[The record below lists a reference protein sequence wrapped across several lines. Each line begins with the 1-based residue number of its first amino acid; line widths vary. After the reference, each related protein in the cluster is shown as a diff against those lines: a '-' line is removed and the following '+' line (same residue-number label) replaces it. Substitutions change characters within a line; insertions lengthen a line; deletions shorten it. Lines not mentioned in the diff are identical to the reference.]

1 MAVKLRISKNSAA
14 FRILKSAWGRAF
26 VVMFLVVGLT
36 ATGVFSY
43 FYFKYSRDIDGKLR
57 AGVFSSATLLYA
69 APRAVTVGES
79 ITRDDI
85 AGYLTRCGYSSQ
97 NTNRMGWYLVR
108 PDAVEVNPGAEAYD
122 SEGAV
127 IKIANGQVTQII
139 SLRDHTERTQYLL
152 EPQLI
157 SNLYDKK
164 REKRRIVPYADI
176 PKVMIDAVL
185 AAEDKHF
192 RSHAGFDPIGILR
205 AAWRD
210 LSDSGRLEGASTIT
224 QQLARTLWL
233 GTERGWRRK
242 VPETLMTMQLEQK
255 LTKDQIFYYY
265 ANSIYLGNQGSFSI
279 HGFGE
284 GSQVYLGKDLAKI
297 TLPEAAMLAG
307 LIQSP
312 GGRNPFSHPDK
323 AQARRNTV
331 LKMMLEGN
339 FITERQYREAVASP
353 LQVNH
358 GEVESSDAP
367 YFVDLVNEELQTRF
381 QNRDFYNSSSRV
393 YTTLDLQL
401 QHDAVESVRVGMPE
415 TDVQWKRKNKKYG
428 TSEFPAAQ
436 VALVA
441 LSAETG
447 EPLAVVGGRSY
458 GSSQLNH
465 ASAMRQPGSSF
476 KPFVYTAGMM
486 TALDPASHNVLTPS
500 TTLVDEE
507 TTFWYEHDTRS
518 YTPTNFGD
526 KFEGLMTLRYAL
538 AHSKNIPAVK
548 VAEMVGYDKVAE
560 VARAVGLNHNIQ
572 PTPAIALGA
581 YEVTPLEIASAYT
594 VFPNGGDLLKNGF
607 IKTIRDVN
615 GSTAFQAKSERVP
628 AIDPRVAYLV
638 ENMMEDVLRGS
649 GTGARARNMGFTL
662 PAAGKTGTSRDG
674 WFVGF
679 TSKIICVV
687 WVGFDDN
694 RDFKLEGAKSALPIW
709 VEFMKRAHQHA
720 EYKNVHSFQPPDGI
734 VTVDIDEGTGE
745 LAAPNCPMDKVRSEV
760 FISGS
765 QPLQVCHIHG
775 NGRTSVSSWDPVQ
788 QQAAPG
794 ATESNSSEVAAVQST
809 QPVQAARRPNAGAA
823 PRSIPVTPQP
833 AQPPAP
839 EPAKKGIFGRLRDI
853 FK

>member
-1 MAVKLRISKNSAA
+1 MAVKLRISKNSGV
-14 FRILKSAWGRAF
+14 FRILRSRWGRAF
-26 VVMFLVVGLT
+26 LITVLLVSLT
-36 ATGVFSY
+36 AGGVFSY
-43 FYFKYSRDIDGKLR
+43 YYLQYSRMIDAELR
-57 AGVFSSATLLYA
+57 AGPFSSATLLYA
-69 APRAVTVGES
+69 APRPVTVGET

-85 AGYLTRCGYSSQ
+85 TAYLKRSGYSSQ

-108 PDAVEVNPGAEAYD
+108 ADGVEVNPGADAYD
-122 SEGAV
+122 PEGAV
-127 IKIANGQVTQII
+127 IKIANGQITEII

-152 EPQLI
+152 EPELI

-164 REKRRIVPYADI
+164 REKRRIVAFDDI
-176 PKVMIDAVL
+176 PKVMVNALL

-192 RSHAGFDPIGILR
+192 FQHAGFDPVGIMR

-210 LSDSGRLEGASTIT
+210 LLDDKRLEGASTIT

-242 VPETLMTMQLEQK
+242 IPETLITMQLEQK
-255 LTKDQIFYYY
+255 LTKQQIFYYY

-284 GSQVYLGKDLAKI
+284 GAQVYLGKDLSKI
-297 TLPEAAMLAG
+297 TLPDAALLAG

-312 GGRNPFSHPDK
+312 GARNPFTHADR
-323 AQARRNTV
+323 AMARRNTV
-331 LKMMLEGN
+331 LKMMREN
-339 FITERQYREAVASP
+339 DFITEPQYQEAVASP
-353 LQVNH
+353 LHVNH

-367 YFVDLVNEELQTRF
+367 YFVDLVNDELQTRF
-381 QNRDFYNSSSRV
+381 QNRDFYTSSSRV
-393 YTTLDLQL
+393 YTTLDLEL
-401 QHDAVESVRVGMPE
+401 QHDAVEAVRAGIIE
-415 TDVQWKRKNKKYG
+415 TDNQWRRRNKKYG
-428 TSEFPAAQ
+428 TPEFPAAQ

-465 ASAMRQPGSSF
+465 ASSLRQPGSSF
-476 KPFVYTAGMM
+476 KPFVYAAAMAS
-486 TALDPASHNVLTPS
+486 ALDPSSHAVLTPA
-500 TTLVDEE
+500 TAVMDEE

-518 YTPTNFGD
+518 YTPSNFGD
-526 KFEGLMTLRYAL
+526 KFEGLMPLRYAL

-548 VAEMVGYDKVAE
+548 VAEMVGYDKVVD
-560 VARAVGLNHNIQ
+560 VARAVGLNRDIQ
-572 PTPAIALGA
+572 PTPSVALGS

-594 VFPNGGDLLKNGF
+594 VFPNSGDLLKSGF
-607 IKTIRDVN
+607 IKAIRDGN
-615 GSTAFQAKSERVP
+615 AAMTFQAKTERKP

-638 ENMMEDVLRGS
+638 ESMMEDVLRGS
-649 GTGARARNMGFTL
+649 GTGARARNMGFLL

-674 WFVGF
+674 WFAGF

-709 VEFMKRAHQHA
+709 VEFMKRAHQHQQ
-720 EYKNVHSFQPPDGI
+720 YKNVHTFQPPDGI
-734 VTVDIDEGTGE
+734 VTADIDEETGE
-745 LAAPNCPMDKVRSEV
+745 LATPSCPKVRSEV
-760 FISGS
+760 FIAGS
-765 QPLQVCHIHG
+765 QPLQICHLHG
-775 NGRTSVSSWDPVQ
+775 NGRTLVSSWDPVQ
-788 QQAAPG
+788 RETPPPSVPPSPL
-794 ATESNSSEVAAVQST
+794 ESHSEVAVVQGS
-809 QPVQAARRPNAGAA
+809 QPAEPSRSRAT

-833 AQPPAP
+833 QP
-839 EPAKKGIFGRLRDI
+839 EPAKRDKKGFFGRLKDI

>member
-1 MAVKLRISKNSAA
+1 MAVKLRISRNSAA
-14 FRILKSAWGRAF
+14 FRILKSAWGRTFVIAF
-26 VVMFLVVGLT
+26 LLLGLT

-43 FYFKYSRDIDGKLR
+43 YYFYYSRMIDAELR
-57 AGVFSSATLLYA
+57 AGVFSNATLLYA
-69 APRAVTVGES
+69 APRPVTVGEA

-85 AGYLTRCGYSSQ
+85 AAYLKRCGYSSQ

-108 PDAVEVNPGAEAYD
+108 PDAVEVNPGADAFD
-122 SEGAV
+122 REGAV
-127 IKIANGQVTQII
+127 IKIAGGKVTQII

-152 EPQLI
+152 EPELI

-164 REKRRIVPYADI
+164 REKRRIVTFDDI
-176 PKVMIDAVL
+176 QNFMVNALL

-192 RSHAGFDPIGILR
+192 FQHAGFDPIGIMR

-210 LSDSGRLEGASTIT
+210 LKDDKRLEGASTIS

-242 VPETLMTMQLEQK
+242 IPETMMTMQLEQK
-255 LTKDQIFYYY
+255 LTKQQIFYYY

-284 GSQVYLGKDLAKI
+284 GSQVYLGKDLSKI

-312 GGRNPFSHPDK
+312 GARNPFSHPER
-323 AQARRNTV
+323 ATARRNIV
-331 LKMMLEGN
+331 LKQMREN
-339 FITERQYREAVASP
+339 DFITEKQYQEAVASP

-367 YFVDLVNEELQTRF
+367 YFVDLVNDELQTRF

-393 YTTLDLQL
+393 YTTLDLEL
-401 QHDAVESVRVGMPE
+401 QHDAVEAVRVGIAE
-415 TDVQWKRKNKKYG
+415 TDAQWKRRNKKYG
-428 TSEFPAAQ
+428 TSEFPSAQ

-458 GSSQLNH
+458 GVSQLNH
-465 ASAMRQPGSSF
+465 ASALRQPGSSF
-476 KPFVYTAGMM
+476 KPFVYTAAMM
-486 TALDPASHNVLTPS
+486 TALDPSSRTVLTPAS
-500 TTLVDEE
+500 MVMDEE

-518 YTPTNFGD
+518 YTPSNFGD
-526 KFEGLMTLRYAL
+526 KFEGLMPLRYAL

-548 VAEMVGYDKVAE
+548 VAEMVGYDKVVD
-560 VARAVGLNHNIQ
+560 VARAVGLNRDIQ
-572 PTPAIALGA
+572 PTPAVALGA

-594 VFPNGGDLLKNGF
+594 VFPNGGDLLKSGF
-607 IKTIRDVN
+607 IKAIRDGN
-615 GSTAFQAKSERVP
+615 GASAFEAKPERKS

-638 ENMMEDVLRGS
+638 ESMMEDVLRGS
-649 GTGARARNMGFTL
+649 GTGARARNMGFLL

-674 WFVGF
+674 WFAGF

-709 VEFMKRAHQHA
+709 TEFMKRAHQHS

-734 VTVDIDEGTGE
+734 VTADIDEETGE
-745 LAAPNCPMDKVRSEV
+745 LATPNCPKVRSEV
-760 FISGS
+760 FIAGS
-765 QPLQVCHIHG
+765 QPLQICHIHG
-775 NGRTSVSSWDPVQ
+775 NGRTLVSSWDPVQ
-788 QQAAPG
+788 QQNSPAAGP
-794 ATESNSSEVAAVQST
+794 APESSAEVAAVQGT
-809 QPVQAARRPNAGAA
+809 QPVQPVRPRAT
-823 PRSIPVTPQP
+823 PRSIPVTPQAP
-833 AQPPAP
+833 QQP
-839 EPAKKGIFGRLRDI
+839 EPEPKKGFFGRLRDI

>member
-14 FRILKSAWGRAF
+14 FRIFKSAWGRAF
-26 VVMFLVVGLT
+26 VVACLLVGLT
-36 ATGVFSY
+36 GASVFSY
-43 FYFKYSRDIDGKLR
+43 YYFKYSREIDAALR
-57 AGVFSSATLLYA
+57 AGPLSSATLLYA
-69 APRAVTVGES
+69 APRAVTVGEA
-79 ITRDDI
+79 ITLDDI
-85 AGYLTRCGYSSQ
+85 AAYLKRCGYSSQ

-122 SEGAV
+122 PEGAV
-127 IKIANGQVTQII
+127 IKVANGQVTQII
-139 SLRDHTERTQYLL
+139 SLRDHTERTQYFL
-152 EPQLI
+152 EPELI

-176 PKVMIDAVL
+176 PKVMVDAVL

-192 RSHAGFDPIGILR
+192 RSHAGFDPVGIMR

-210 LSDSGRLEGASTIT
+210 VSDSGRLEGASTIT
-224 QQLARTLWL
+224 QQLARTLFL

-265 ANSIYLGNQGSFSI
+265 SNSIYLGNQGSFSI

-284 GSQVYLGKDLAKI
+284 GAQVYLGKDLSKI

-312 GGRNPFSHPDK
+312 GGRNPFTHPDK
-323 AQARRNTV
+323 ALGRRNTV
-331 LKMMLEGN
+331 LKMMLDGS
-339 FITERQYREAVASP
+339 FITEHQYQDAVATP

-367 YFVDLVNEELQTRF
+367 YFVDLVNEELQNRF
-381 QNRDFYNSSSRV
+381 QNRDFYNNSSRV
-393 YTTLDLQL
+393 YTTLDLEL
-401 QHDAVESVRVGMPE
+401 QRDAVEAVRTGIAE
-415 TDVQWKRKNKKYG
+415 TDQQWRRRNKKYG

-447 EPLAVVGGRSY
+447 EPLAIVGGRSY

-486 TALDPASHNVLTPS
+486 SALDPSSHNVLTPA
-500 TTLVDEE
+500 TTVVDEE
-507 TTFWYEHDTRS
+507 TTFWYEHDTRT
-518 YTPTNFGD
+518 YTPNNFGD
-526 KFEGLMTLRYAL
+526 KFEGPMTLRYAL
-538 AHSKNIPAVK
+538 AHSKNVPAVK

-594 VFPNGGDLLKNGF
+594 VFPNGGELLKTGF
-607 IKTIRDVN
+607 IKTIRDSH
-615 GSTAFQAKSERVP
+615 GGTLFQARSDRVQ

-638 ENMMEDVLRGS
+638 ESMMEDVLRGT
-649 GTGARARNMGFTL
+649 GTGARARNMGFVL

-674 WFVGF
+674 WFAGF

-694 RDFKLEGAKSALPIW
+694 RDFKLEGAHSALPIW

-760 FISGS
+760 FIAGS
-765 QPLQVCHIHG
+765 QPLQICHIHG
-775 NGRTSVSSWDPVQ
+775 NGRTLVSGWDPVQ
-788 QQAAPG
+788 QQTAPPG
-794 ATESNSSEVAAVQST
+794 AAEPASSEVAAVQST
-809 QPVQAARRPNAGAA
+809 QPAQAAR
-823 PRSIPVTPQP
+823 
-833 AQPPAP
+833 
-839 EPAKKGIFGRLRDI
+839 
-853 FK
+853 